1 MNAKGT
7 INLAEVNTILRRVQI
22 LGRNETHGEGESNAV
37 GIYEDKDNLV
47 WNLRNIFSKINLLMQ
62 LAKL

>member
-37 GIYEDKDNLV
+37 AIYEDKDNLV